1 MKARSTHM
9 DRFRPLMVALLVACA
24 SSSARAEDPAGVAAS
39 EILSRAEQECAEL
52 DYELCAESAMTVAVD
67 ETATVDERTRARFI
81 AGSAQRVMGKDVDA
95 RLTFRALLLEAPDF
109 APPADTPAKISQF
122 FALVQTEVADERAR
136 ASMPAPEAPPRT
148 SLVVESV
155 PSGAHVTVDGV
166 ARGTTPL
173 RLDDVAVGLRE
184 VVVSSSDWRDVVTV
198 PVDVVAGGPTSVRAR
213 FRQLEELAPPVVD
226 DEEGAPEPPATWSSA
241 ASKAALGVGA
251 LASGCALGCASFV
264 VTIMVSSFMNVVD
277 IGVVGYPLCFGL
289 WTVGL
294 IGAGGLFA
302 WAGIDLI
309 EAAEAPSQRLLH
321 IVSIVPPTG
330 GGEEKTLTFPVDE
343 TSY

>member
-1 MKARSTHM
+1 
-9 DRFRPLMVALLVACA
+9 MVALLVACV
-24 SSSARAEDPAGVAAS
+24 STSARADDPAGISAG
-39 EILSRAEQECAEL
+39 EILVRAEQECAEL
-52 DYELCAESAMTVAVD
+52 DYELCAESAMAVAVD
-67 ETATVDERTRARFI
+67 DTATVEERTRARFI

-95 RLTFRALLLEAPDF
+95 RLTFRALLLEEPDF
-109 APPADTPAKISQF
+109 TPPADTPAKISQF

-136 ASMPAPEAPPRT
+136 ASTTVATPITTT

-173 RLDDVAVGLRE
+173 RLDDVTVGLRE
-184 VVVSSSDWRDVVTV
+184 VRVTSPDGLDVVTV
-198 PVDVVAGGPTSVRAR
+198 PVDVVSGGPTSVRAR
-213 FRQLEELAPPVVD
+213 FRQIEAVDPPVVD
-226 DEEGAPEPPATWSSA
+226 DEGDAPDAPATWSSA
-241 ASKAALGVGA
+241 ATKAALGVGA
-251 LASGCALGCASFV
+251 LASGCALGCLSFV
-264 VTIMVSSFMNVVD
+264 VTVMVTSFVNVVD
-277 IGVVGYPLCFGL
+277 LGIVGYPLCFGF

-321 IVSIVPPTG
+321 IVSVVPPPG

-343 TSY
+343 TTY